1 MAVDLLLNEYGTN
14 DNDDGGGGGGGEMVI
29 RARVLEG
36 HGGRVFNAYASRG
49 VVLASEGLAG
59 A

>member
-1 MAVDLLLNEYGTN
+1 MAVDLLFNKYGTN
-14 DNDDGGGGGGGEMVI
+14 DNNDGSGGGGGGMVI

-36 HGGRVFNAYASRG
+36 HGGHVFNAYASRG
-49 VVLASEGLAG
+49 LVLASEGLAG